1 MQVHI
6 FWKRLEFCLIV
17 VKLSFFSGGFP
28 KFIALHLH
36 LSYNIF
42 ERGEGSLKKKKSVVV
57 FPLKAVL
64 KTDVESKSL
73 LG

>member
-1 MQVHI
+1 
-6 FWKRLEFCLIV
+6 
-17 VKLSFFSGGFP
+17 
-28 KFIALHLH
+28 

-42 ERGEGSLKKKKSVVV
+42 ERGEGSLKKKKKKKSVVV

>member
-1 MQVHI
+1 
-6 FWKRLEFCLIV
+6 
-17 VKLSFFSGGFP
+17 
-28 KFIALHLH
+28 

-42 ERGEGSLKKKKSVVV
+42 ERGEGSLKKKKKKSVVV

>member
-1 MQVHI
+1 
-6 FWKRLEFCLIV
+6 
-17 VKLSFFSGGFP
+17 VKLSFFFLGGFP
-28 KFIALHLH
+28 KFLALHLH

-42 ERGEGSLKKKKSVVV
+42 ERGEGSLKKKKKKSVVV